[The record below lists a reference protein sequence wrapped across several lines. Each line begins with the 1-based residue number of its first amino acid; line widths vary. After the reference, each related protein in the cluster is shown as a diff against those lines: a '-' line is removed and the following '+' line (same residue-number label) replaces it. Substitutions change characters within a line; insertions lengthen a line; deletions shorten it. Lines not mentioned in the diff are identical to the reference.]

1 MLTIGCQLFK
11 FDIFSQSIIDVRTE
25 FKTQDFLQ
33 GTMSSNDYKVNFNS
47 GNNSNRF
54 TVHKLLPTM
63 LIETNIK
70 TLWNLN
76 VAIHFGHPFH
86 KIDGKVL
93 HAVRAI
99 PCVNITLRNAR
110 TLEYKLSRVRHTT
123 RPANSRWSNLHL
135 HRLSIKVLVM

>member
-70 TLWNLN
+70 TL
-76 VAIHFGHPFH
+76 
-86 KIDGKVL
+86 
-93 HAVRAI
+93 
-99 PCVNITLRNAR
+99 
-110 TLEYKLSRVRHTT
+110 
-123 RPANSRWSNLHL
+123 
-135 HRLSIKVLVM
+135 